1 MFFLNGRIS
10 VSAYEQFGTILKNV
24 KSTHGGVTLLAKF
37 KAATLLKVALLH
49 DCFSRFLSCKN
60 ATKSR
65 KASHIVKAWMLCKPC
80 IWREALFLAMWV
92 LTKLTLRR
100 VSNTVNVLI
109 FFSQIDFFFSD
120 SEIQINLI
128 VLGLQGSSS
137 GYVSYCRILLFL
149 LLIIIGS
156 GITLLVMFK
165 GDIGEVQKFLTKQFT
180 NMMDFAQKKY
190 KSLKSHVSWFKIA
203 NITK

>member
-1 MFFLNGRIS
+1 MYLTRSTIS
-10 VSAYEQFGTILKNV
+10 SNVSAYETDFE
-24 KSTHGGVTLLAKF
+24 KSQQHCK
-37 KAATLLKVALLH
+37 
-49 DCFSRFLSCKN
+49 CFDFFFPNRF
-60 ATKSR
+60 
-65 KASHIVKAWMLCKPC
+65 
-80 IWREALFLAMWV
+80 
-92 LTKLTLRR
+92 
-100 VSNTVNVLI
+100 
-109 FFSQIDFFFSD
+109 FFFSD

-165 GDIGEVQKFLTKQFT
+165 GDIGEVQQFLTKQFT

-190 KSLKSHVSWFKIA
+190 KSLKSHVS
-203 NITK
+203 

>member
-1 MFFLNGRIS
+1 MVAIWYHFYN
-10 VSAYEQFGTILKNV
+10 LKNV
-24 KSTHGGVTLLAKF
+24 KSTHGGVTLLAKL

-49 DCFSRFLSCKN
+49 ECFSRFLSCKN

-65 KASHIVKAWMLCKPC
+65 KALHIVKAWMLCKPC
-80 IWREALFLAMWV
+80 IWREALSSN
-92 LTKLTLRR
+92 
-100 VSNTVNVLI
+100 VSAYETDFEKSHQHCKCFD
-109 FFSQIDFFFSD
+109 FFSQIDFFFFSD

-137 GYVSYCRILLFL
+137 GYVSYCRFLLFL

-156 GITLLVMFK
+156 GITFLVMFK

-190 KSLKSHVSWFKIA
+190 KKLKSHVSWFKIA

>member
-1 MFFLNGRIS
+1 MYLTRSTIS
-10 VSAYEQFGTILKNV
+10 SNVSAYETDFE
-24 KSTHGGVTLLAKF
+24 KSHQHCK
-37 KAATLLKVALLH
+37 
-49 DCFSRFLSCKN
+49 CFD
-60 ATKSR
+60 
-65 KASHIVKAWMLCKPC
+65 
-80 IWREALFLAMWV
+80 
-92 LTKLTLRR
+92 
-100 VSNTVNVLI
+100 
-109 FFSQIDFFFSD
+109 FFSQIDFFFFSD

-190 KSLKSHVSWFKIA
+190 KKLKSHVS
-203 NITK
+203 